1 MKISD
6 YTCSWMIFFINWTFQ
21 HIAIDDVQIDT
32 EEGVYIIKNRNKKED
47 VKCSDDISKYHVAFI
62 ASLKW
67 TIYVYD
73 YAETS
78 PNFYWRIYY
87 KINEICQ

>member
-1 MKISD
+1 MYNHLFSSIFTSCMKDD
-6 YTCSWMIFFINWTFQ
+6 YRIHSNNKVNLIFFPNFYPDLNTSINT
-21 HIAIDDVQIDT
+21 D
-32 EEGVYIIKNRNKKED
+32 E
-47 VKCSDDISKYHVAFI
+47 KYHVAFI

>member
-1 MKISD
+1 
-6 YTCSWMIFFINWTFQ
+6 MIIHVLGWFFFINWTFQ
-21 HIAIDDVQIDT
+21 HDVQIDT
-32 EEGVYIIKNRNKKED
+32 EEGVYIIKYRNKKED

-78 PNFYWRIYY
+78 PKFYQEMCV
-87 KINEICQ
+87 N